1 MNGNIWIYIIGFAA
15 ACLLSV
21 ILTPLVKKFA
31 IKVGAIDV
39 PNHRSVHSRI
49 MPRMGGLAIFLAF
62 VGAYFIIAPATTG
75 YNMDVAL
82 GLILGGAVIVL
93 IGALDDKY
101 DLSPKV
107 KLLGQVIAAAIVISF
122 GLQIDYIKLPFFDA
136 MDIAPWIGIPLT
148 VLWIVGVTN
157 AINLIDGLD
166 GLSAGVSAIATTSL
180 LVLAIMMGN
189 VTVIFLCVILLGTTI
204 GFLFYNFHPAKIFM
218 GDSGSLFL
226 GFSLATLSILGY
238 KSATI
243 VSFLVPLAI
252 LGVPLSDTFM
262 AIIRRKLNN
271 KPIFTADKGH
281 LHHCLMGLGFSM
293 KKSVLIIYGIASF
306 FGLCA
311 VLLSK
316 ASQWGAILVVVLLLL
331 FMEIGAEAIGI
342 VSKSR
347 KPVIRFIQNLM
358 PASIRSRASK

>member
-1 MNGNIWIYIIGFAA
+1 MNWMIYVIGLAA
-15 ACLLSV
+15 SCILAVL
-21 ILTPLVKKFA
+21 LTPLVKKLA
-31 IKVGAIDV
+31 IRFGAIDV
-39 PNHRSVHSRI
+39 PNHRSVHTRV

-62 VGAYFIIAPATTG
+62 VGTYFIIAPAISDFD
-75 YNMDVAL
+75 MHVAL
-82 GLILGGAVIVL
+82 GIILGGAIIVL
-93 IGALDDKY
+93 VGALDDKY
-101 DLSPKV
+101 NLSPKI
-107 KLLGQVIAAAIVISF
+107 KLLGQLAAAGVVISF
-122 GLQIDYIKLPFFDA
+122 GMQVDYIKLPFGDA
-136 MDIAPWIGIPLT
+136 IDLNNWISIPIT
-148 VLWIVGVTN
+148 ILWIVGVTN

-166 GLSAGVSAIATTSL
+166 GLSAGVSAIATGAI

-189 VTVIFLCVILLGTTI
+189 VTVILISMVLLGSII

-226 GFSLATLSILGY
+226 GFSLATLSILGF
-238 KSATI
+238 KSATV

-252 LGVPLSDTFM
+252 LGVPISDTFM

-293 KKSVLIIYGIASF
+293 RKSVLIIYGISLA

-316 ASQWGAILVVVLLLL
+316 ASQWGTIVIIVVLLLVL
-331 FMEIGAEAIGI
+331 EVGAEAIGI
-342 VSKSR
+342 ISKSR
-347 KPVIRFIQNLM
+347 KPVLNFLQRFR
-358 PASIRSRASK
+358 PASARRTSK

>member
-1 MNGNIWIYIIGFAA
+1 MNALIFIIGFAA
-15 ACLLSV
+15 ACVLSV

-31 IKVGAIDV
+31 IWVGAIDI
-39 PNHRSVHSRI
+39 PNHRSVHSKV

-62 VGAYFIIAPATTG
+62 VGAYFIIAPATAG
-75 YNMDVAL
+75 YDMDVAL

-93 IGALDDKY
+93 VGALDDKY

-107 KLLGQVIAAAIVISF
+107 KLLGQIIAAGIVISF
-122 GLQIDYIKLPFFDA
+122 GLQVDYIKLPFGDA
-136 MDIAPWIGIPLT
+136 MDLNPWISIPLT
-148 VLWIVGVTN
+148 LFWIVGVTN

-166 GLSAGVSAIATTSL
+166 GLSAGVSAIATTSI
-180 LVLAIMMGN
+180 LVLAIIMGN
-189 VTVIFLCVILLGTTI
+189 VTVIFLCVVLLGSII

-243 VSFLVPLAI
+243 ISFLVPLAI

-262 AIIRRKLNN
+262 AILRRKLQK

-293 KKSVLIIYGIASF
+293 RKSVLIIYGISSF

-316 ASQWGAILVVVLLLL
+316 TSQWGTLIVVILLLF

-347 KPVIRFIQNLM
+347 KPLLRFIQKLV
-358 PASIRSRASK
+358 PASIRSRVSNK